1 MHWQTPHIGEQKKKK
16 YQLSKRNKTNPV
28 TKKKKKKKRPVS
40 VMLGLEKLRQEDLE
54 FKPSSSTPS
63 KLEALLCHM
72 KVNEF
77 QKRPCSKYTPVI

>member
-1 MHWQTPHIGEQKKKK
+1 
-16 YQLSKRNKTNPV
+16 
-28 TKKKKKKKRPVS
+28 
-40 VMLGLEKLRQEDLE
+40 MLGLEKLRQEDLE